1 MQYFT
6 TQLSNNQQTIHSLRA
21 SQYRKPSKR
30 RRGEQRDGS
39 SSPEPEVRDNS
50 TSRGQS
56 YVSHAPAEIAQLHV
70 AGLLPED
77 EYEIPPSPFPHA
89 PIKVA
94 KERHGAR
101 NVQKEIAKP
110 PTRLYA
116 VNAASKGESINKQ
129 SEATSL
135 RKTHLSVLST
145 VMHRCL
151 LEGDYERAGRAWGML
166 LRTQV
171 AGGHSVD
178 PRNHGR
184 WGIGAE
190 TLLRRKAAAAANQ
203 QHVSPPEQ
211 QTRSEDVFSKE
222 GFELAREYYERLIIQ
237 YPNRKLSPHAVDE
250 RTFYPAMFSL
260 WIFEVCEK
268 SKRARRNAEDRDHR
282 SRSRSR
288 SIDSVLGNDP
298 NSARAREDA
307 IQIEELAKATEIAER
322 LDQLIAS
329 PPFDKQASLLQL
341 RGHVGL
347 WISTILIGETA
358 EDDDWDMDT
367 TRGTNEATVSAGEQ
381 SIRLINAQREL
392 LQAQNL
398 LGRAEANGAVR
409 QTATLTSV
417 DIKLRELG
425 TLLDKL
431 RAPHED

>member
-6 TQLSNNQQTIHSLRA
+6 TQLNSNQQARHSLRA
-21 SQYRKPSKR
+21 GQYRQLSKR
-30 RRGEQRDGS
+30 RRSEQHDDS
-39 SSPEPEVRDNS
+39 SSPEPDVRENS
-50 TSRGQS
+50 ASRGQS
-56 YVSHAPAEIAQLHV
+56 YVSHAPAELAQLRV

-77 EYEIPPSPFPHA
+77 ESEIPPSPFPHA
-89 PIKVA
+89 PVKVA
-94 KERHGAR
+94 KEHYGAK
-101 NVQKEIAKP
+101 NVQEEIAKP
-110 PTRLYA
+110 PTRLYT
-116 VNAASKGESINKQ
+116 VNAVSKGDSINKQ

-135 RKTHLSVLST
+135 RKTHLNVLSA

-151 LEGDYERAGRAWGML
+151 LEGDYERAGRAWGMV

-171 AGGHSVD
+171 AGGSSVD

-190 TLLRRKAAAAANQ
+190 TLLRRKAPAASNQ
-203 QHVSPPEQ
+203 QHVSQPEQ
-211 QTRSEDVFSKE
+211 QASSEVIFSEE
-222 GFELAREYYERLIIQ
+222 GFELARDYYERLIIQ

-268 SKRARRNAEDRDHR
+268 SKRVRRNAEDRDGQ

-288 SIDSVLGNDP
+288 SIDSVLGDDSN
-298 NSARAREDA
+298 NAHTHEDA
-307 IQIEELAKATEIAER
+307 IQAEELARATEIAER

-347 WISTILIGETA
+347 WISTLLIGGNT
-358 EDDDWDMDT
+358 EDEDWDMDD
-367 TRGTNEATVSAGEQ
+367 TRGSDDATIKEEQ
-381 SIRLINAQREL
+381 SSRLMNAQREL
-392 LQAQNL
+392 LQAQQW
-398 LGRAEANGAVR
+398 LGRAEANGAPR

-417 DIKLRELG
+417 DIKLRELAI
-425 TLLDKL
+425 LLKSL
-431 RAPHED
+431 RTSPEE